1 MSQQPHRD
9 GGRWAAHEDI
19 QPASEDSEDD
29 HQTSYEDRLVAAE
42 KEPDDDRLDRMLGDA
57 DLLLGLQLN
66 SYAPKV
72 WNPVAEEFARY
83 GLAVFRSW
91 IRLGFVFG
99 IVTKAT
105 GYGFTKLP
113 DERITDPV
121 EVEDLASMTVVYAL
135 ADFLEKVLKQNKW
148 DPNRG
153 ASLKTY
159 FIGQCK
165 WQFPNVYKEWSRL
178 QRRTPAGESLDY
190 LIDKNVLAPAHDN
203 IAATFDRD
211 AEIQEV
217 LSAVDS
223 AEAQS
228 ALVYQA
234 EGYSHAEIALMT
246 GLKDAKA
253 VENLIGRW
261 KRRLASERKSA

>member
-1 MSQQPHRD
+1 MSQPPDRA

-19 QPASEDSEDD
+19 EPSSEDSEDD

-42 KEPDDDRLDRMLGDA
+42 REPDDDRLDRMLGDT
-57 DLLLGLQLN
+57 DLLLDLQLN
-66 SYAPKV
+66 AYAPTV

-91 IRLGFVFG
+91 IRQGLVFG

-105 GYGFTKLP
+105 NFGFRDLP
-113 DERITDPV
+113 DGRITDPV

-135 ADFLEKVLKQNKW
+135 VDFLEKVLKQNKW
-148 DPNRG
+148 DPSRG

-178 QRRTPAGESLDY
+178 QRRAPAAESLDY
-190 LIDKNVLAPAHDN
+190 LVDNNVLAPAHDN
-203 IAATFDRD
+203 VAATFDRD
-211 AEIQEV
+211 AKIREV

-223 AEAQS
+223 PQAQS
-228 ALVYQA
+228 ALIYQA
-234 EGYSHAEIALMT
+234 EGYSHAEIAQMT

>member
-1 MSQQPHRD
+1 MSQSPHRD

-19 QPASEDSEDD
+19 QPSSEDSEDD
-29 HQTSYEDRLVAAE
+29 HQTSYADRLLAAE
-42 KEPDDDRLDRMLGDA
+42 REPDDDRLDRMLGDA
-57 DLLLGLQLN
+57 DLLLDLQLN
-66 SYAPKV
+66 AYAPKV

-83 GLAVFRSW
+83 GLGVFRKW
-91 IRLGFVFG
+91 IRQGFVFG

-105 GYGFTKLP
+105 GFGFRNLP
-113 DERITDPV
+113 DGRITDPV

-135 ADFLEKVLKQNKW
+135 DDFLEKVLKQNKW
-148 DPNRG
+148 DPTRG

-178 QRRTPAGESLDY
+178 QRRTPAEASLDS
-190 LIDKNVLAPAHDN
+190 LVEKNALAPAHDN
-203 IAATFDRD
+203 VAATFDRD
-211 AEIQEV
+211 TEIREV

-223 AEAQS
+223 AQAQS

-234 EGYSHAEIALMT
+234 EGYSHAEIAEMT

-261 KRRLASERKSA
+261 KRRLANERKSA